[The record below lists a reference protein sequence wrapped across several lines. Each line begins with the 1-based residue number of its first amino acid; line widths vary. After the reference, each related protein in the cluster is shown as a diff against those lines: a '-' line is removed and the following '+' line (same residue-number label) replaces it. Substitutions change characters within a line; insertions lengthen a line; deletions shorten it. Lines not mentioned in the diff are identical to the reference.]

1 MTTLVIEG
9 DGNITKG
16 KVKQRRA
23 ILTFLTLSSIL
34 LASCAQGSS
43 GGKAEE
49 WEAPARATRIGN
61 PVAADQKSIAAGK
74 ATFQGQCVACHGSK
88 GKGNGPAAIALER
101 RPSDLSMPMMWEH
114 SDGAL
119 FWKITEGRR
128 PMPSFE
134 KLLTE
139 HERWQIVNY
148 IRTLAPQPDRGGMSR
163 EPRNGAKT
171 EHMH

>member
-1 MTTLVIEG
+1 MISEL
-9 DGNITKG
+9 
-16 KVKQRRA
+16 
-23 ILTFLTLSSIL
+23 FLTLSSIL
-34 LASCAQGSS
+34 LASCAQGPSE
-43 GGKAEE
+43 GKAEE

-134 KLLTE
+134 KLLTDD
-139 HERWQIVNY
+139 ERWQIVNY
-148 IRTLAPQPDRGGMSR
+148 VRTLAPRPEGSVLRKKPKDSTATG
-163 EPRNGAKT
+163 
-171 EHMH
+171 HMH